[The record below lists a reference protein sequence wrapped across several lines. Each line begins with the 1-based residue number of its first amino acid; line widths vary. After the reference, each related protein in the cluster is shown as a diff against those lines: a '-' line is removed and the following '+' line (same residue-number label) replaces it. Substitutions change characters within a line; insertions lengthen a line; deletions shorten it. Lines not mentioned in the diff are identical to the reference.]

1 MSHAKAGRGRTPYVA
16 APGQRIVGVPA
27 DRIKPELVASLAD
40 AGGRPGTIRAMVAAI
55 RSMPAGIRLFLLYA
69 FLILVG
75 IGLSLRYVVDQAIA
89 APVSLPGIVVMVLL
103 AYTIFTTTLVLQR
116 KQAAFGLAVGLASLT
131 IPLVLLLAISPVHPA
146 LPVFAAAFGLLLF
159 RGLLRPAVRA
169 YLSEV

>member
-1 MSHAKAGRGRTPYVA
+1 M
-16 APGQRIVGVPA
+16 
-27 DRIKPELVASLAD
+27 VASI
-40 AGGRPGTIRAMVAAI
+40 G
-55 RSMPAGIRLFLLYA
+55 SMPAGIRLFLLYA

-75 IGLSLRYVVDQAIA
+75 IGLSLRFVVDQAIA

-131 IPLVLLLAISPVHPA
+131 VPLVLLLAISPVHPA
-146 LPVFAAAFGLLLF
+146 LPVFTAAFGLLLF